1 MKDGNYKFANIEIE
15 KKKEKVTLKNSSTLA
30 GSVASMHTNFLNL
43 LNIQYTIEEAV
54 AMTSY
59 NASQYL
65 KLDGVGLIKE
75 GMKSNFVLL
84 DKSHNIVD
92 IYLNGK
98 KIDR

>member
-1 MKDGNYKFANIEIE
+1 
-15 KKKEKVTLKNSSTLA
+15 
-30 GSVASMHTNFLNL
+30 MHTNFLNL

-54 AMTSY
+54 SMTSY

-65 KLDGVGLIKE
+65 KLDDVGLIKE